1 MGNESNAA
9 YDDVFRTTVNDC
21 PRLIL
26 PVCNEL
32 FNSGYTGNEIIVK
45 TENEIFLHKQDG
57 KEEKRITDTSLVI
70 KRSMEDIGKGYH
82 LECQSTKDG
91 TLIIRMYEYDS
102 QIALKNGELD
112 EDTLTVR
119 FPESA
124 ILYLRSDKKTPDF
137 LWMKMETPGGIVR
150 YPIPVM
156 KIKEYTLDMIFEKEL
171 YFIIPFYIFTYEKDL
186 RKYEKNPAMRVQL
199 QKDFL
204 DMRNRLQRC
213 MEEGLIDEYTRCT
226 LLDMSKKVV
235 RSLLGSKYPQ
245 IEKGVEEVMGGNI
258 LEYEAKTI
266 LNKGKALGRAEGVM
280 TTLTELVQKGLL
292 DIKVAAEQAGMT
304 VEEFKAKSTVA

>member
-304 VEEFKAKSTVA
+304 VEEFKARSTVA